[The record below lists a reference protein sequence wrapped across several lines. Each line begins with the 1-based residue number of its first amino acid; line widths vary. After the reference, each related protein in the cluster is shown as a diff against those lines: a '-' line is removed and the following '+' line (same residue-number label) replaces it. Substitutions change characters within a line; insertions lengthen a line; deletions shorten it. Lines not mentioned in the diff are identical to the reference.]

1 MYTDIDWNLTEIHYT
16 NDQPTVAEEGRRQL
30 RISHEYEAMSDR
42 LASLLKGKLK
52 LRDNELELPVEQQE
66 QLHELHAMVT
76 EFVVRVTKAYEQR
89 KPIDPAEAQA
99 MNKGI
104 TRRVKQIRD
113 EHLTSEEH
121 T

>member
-30 RISHEYEAMSDR
+30 RISHEYESMSDR

-52 LRDNELELPVEQQE
+52 LRDNELELPGEQQE

-76 EFVVRVTKAYEQR
+76 ESGGRVTKACERR
-89 KPIDPAEAQA
+89 KRMDPAGAQA
-99 MNKGI
+99 RHKSV
-104 TRRVKQIRD
+104 R
-113 EHLTSEEH
+113 
-121 T
+121 